1 MRGAVAATISL
12 SLAAGLGSAA
22 AQAEAGVVSVTP
34 EDAVEI
40 PATFTTQKG
49 SMHLVETGNP
59 LYADGAGRLGFFHR
73 DSGTGH
79 YFWTRY
85 SDGQSFSA
93 NPTGTGWGSARGTGT
108 DTIVYFGNRSIQ
120 LRDMAAGTTRFITVP
135 QGFVFGGAYGNTILA
150 VKTVTE
156 ESGGTTTTKAVEPQ
170 LLDVAEDGVVRS
182 RPVEG
187 LPEGAE
193 MIWPG
198 ASAGGDSQSILL
210 RLKVD
215 GIPRLANID
224 VATARMT
231 GHTQLLDRPAVLLS
245 PRHVAW
251 YTVGTGQS
259 EIRVVP
265 RSDLGAEPTVLPAPL
280 GADRY
285 SYEIAIVG
293 DWVIHFKGPGQPVMA
308 TPMNG
313 GEPRRLLKD
322 SALRL
327 ASAEDGSATI
337 VGGATGTAD
346 WGAYRITE
354 GADGS
359 PVVTRVVDLSP
370 VPATV
375 QGLAAGGGTLF
386 LGDNSS
392 GKRHAYTR
400 ELRVQGTPE
409 YGQRGPVMPL
419 GGDCLP
425 SAPDCHQLYSDGG
438 DMVSLTHRAD
448 GDDQITTRY
457 GGVVPTGLSGGTITD
472 AADHYVVYT
481 HKGTNQQIVY
491 NTRGGTEK
499 KVLTRTPVASAL
511 WADTLWSATGGS
523 GTGSGTVTAYDLAAK
538 KPAGEIDT
546 GSGCTHEELQ
556 ALGRWLYWSCG
567 TRAGVYDRTAKKSVP
582 VPADEALLGDGYL
595 VRHNKSDG
603 KLELTDFSSGTAV
616 DRPLADFPA
625 TQRPQR
631 RVTWTV
637 DKSGGH
643 VAYADSAQRVHVVP
657 MGVAT
662 QPLSGWR
669 TLYRH
674 TGSGPWDSHNPSD
687 LTDTGLFSV
696 RLSKPVRDWAVTLE
710 DPRTGKIVSTQ
721 TGGEARHTLRAEW
734 SGLSDSGTRLA
745 NGRYI
750 WTVTAR
756 PADGHGASGVWSGT
770 FQQMYGTPA
779 WRDLD
784 GRDAIGDLITLS
796 RGNPVMSIRPGRS
809 NGTIGGYEGGPA
821 LDDRA
826 KIVPMGDL
834 NGDRCNDFL
843 VRRWPG
849 RLYLMDGGCTR
860 HLWGDV
866 PDKLVGSSGWN
877 QFDVMVSPGDLTGDG
892 RPDMLAR
899 QTTTGDL
906 FLYAANAS
914 GGGVRAGVLIG
925 KGWKGLMTVGAG
937 DLNGDG
943 KGDVLTRDASG
954 ALWRYNGTGGGTLT
968 NRVKVGSGWQ
978 IYNAVVGIGDLS
990 GDGRADLVARDTV
1003 GVLWRYNGT
1012 GQGTFTARVKIGT
1025 GWQKYAELF

>member
-12 SLAAGLGSAA
+12 SLAAGLGSAT
-22 AQAEAGVVSVTP
+22 AQADPGVASVSQG
-34 EDAVEI
+34 EAVEI
-40 PATFTTQKG
+40 PATLRTSEQFMGLLATG
-49 SMHLVETGNP
+49 SALD
-59 LYADGAGRLGFFHR
+59 ADGAGRLGFFNR
-73 DSGTGH
+73 RNSTQ
-79 YFWTRY
+79 YVWTRY
-85 SDGQSFSA
+85 SDGQSFPA
-93 NPTGTGWGSARGTGT
+93 GPTGTGWGSTRGTGT
-108 DTIVYFGNRSIQ
+108 DTIVYFGNGSIQ
-120 LRDMAAGTTRFITVP
+120 LRDMAAGTTRFMTMP
-135 QGFVFGGAYGNTILA
+135 QGFVFGGVYGNTVLA
-150 VKTVTE
+150 VKTVTV

-170 LLDVAEDGVVRS
+170 LFDFDEDGAVRS

-187 LPEGAE
+187 LPDGAE
-193 MIWPG
+193 MVWPG
-198 ASAGGDSQSILL
+198 PAAGGDSQSILL

-215 GIPRLANID
+215 GIPRLANVD

-231 GHTQLLDRPAVLLS
+231 GHTQLLDRPAVLLT

-251 YTVGTGQS
+251 YARGTVQT
-259 EIRVVP
+259 EIKVVP
-265 RSDLGAEPTVLPAPL
+265 RSDLGATPTVLPAPL
-280 GADRY
+280 AADRS

-322 SALRL
+322 SALHI

-337 VGGATGTAD
+337 VGGVRGSAD

-359 PVVTRVVDLSP
+359 PNVTRVVDLSP

-375 QGLAAGGGTLF
+375 QGIAVGGGSLF
-386 LGDNSS
+386 VADDSI
-392 GKRHAYTR
+392 GKRRAYAR

-409 YGQRGPVMPL
+409 YGARSVIGDL
-419 GGDCLP
+419 GVYCQP
-425 SAPDCHQLYSDGG
+425 SAPDCHQLYADGG
-438 DMVSLTHRAD
+438 DLVSLTHTQD
-448 GDDQITTRY
+448 GIDQITTRY
-457 GGVVPTGLSGGTITD
+457 GSPLPTGLSGGTIAD

-481 HKGTNQQIVY
+481 HRATNEQTVY
-491 NTRGGTEK
+491 NTQGGTEK
-499 KVLTRTPVASAL
+499 KVLTRAPVASAL
-511 WADTLWSATGGS
+511 WADTLWSATGA
-523 GTGSGTVTAYDLAAK
+523 TGTVTAYDLAAK

-546 GSGCTHEELQ
+546 GSGCIPDELQ

-567 TRAGVYDRTAKKSVP
+567 TRAGVYDRTEKQSVP

-595 VRHNKSDG
+595 VRHNKDDG

-616 DRPLADFPA
+616 DRTLADFPA
-625 TQRPQR
+625 TQQPQR

-637 DKSGGH
+637 DKFGGH
-643 VAYADSAQRVHVVP
+643 VAYADAAQRVHVVP
-657 MGVAT
+657 VGVTT
-662 QPLSGWR
+662 QPLSGWHAR
-669 TLYRH
+669 YYH
-674 TGSGPWDSHNPSD
+674 SGISQPDGNGGWGLN
-687 LTDTGLFSV
+687 TDTGEFSV
-696 RLSKPVRDWAVTLE
+696 RLSKPVRDWTLTLK
-710 DPRTGKIVSTQ
+710 DQPTGKTVRTL
-721 TGGEARHTLRAEW
+721 TGGEARHTLDAEW
-734 SGLSDSGTRLA
+734 RGLSDTGDQLT
-745 NGRYI
+745 NGRYT
-750 WTVTAR
+750 WTLTAR
-756 PADGHGASGVWSGT
+756 PADGHGAPGLWSGT
-770 FQQMYGTPA
+770 FQQIYGTAA

-796 RGNPVMSIRPGRS
+796 TGNPIMSVRPGRS
-809 NGTIGGYEGGPA
+809 SGTIGGYEGGPA

-826 KIVPMGDL
+826 KIVPVGDL

-860 HLWGDV
+860 QLWGDV

-892 RPDMLAR
+892 RPDMLTR

-906 FLYAANAS
+906 FLYATNATS
-914 GGGVRAGVLIG
+914 DGVRAGVRIG
-925 KGWKGLMTVGAG
+925 KGWKGLMIVGAG

-954 ALWRYNGTGGGTLT
+954 ALWRYNGTGQGTLT

-990 GDGRADLVARDTV
+990 GDGKSDLVARDTA